1 MTKNKLNTSAN
12 NKHRYLEY
20 QKQKQ
25 SERKGKAKEIIE
37 EYKHQMTPSA
47 TNDADLDISNSCFVN
62 NRMVDG
68 QPMFEPKRRVIKFG
82 GQNCLL
88 DSNIAIMLVMFD
100 PISFRKFLCLSPN
113 WHYLVLEG
121 MDTVFKPVE
130 CDFINTYYEHLMFK
144 RSYTNTSV
152 IYSSGRKGIRIDRV
166 LVCEVLDYPAHIS
179 KCLSASFAYKLH
191 EERKKPAGPK
201 GINVKSQF
209 HLKQDRLE
217 YGADYKMDIVRAG

>member
-1 MTKNKLNTSAN
+1 MVTT
-12 NKHRYLEY
+12 EV
-20 QKQKQ
+20 
-25 SERKGKAKEIIE
+25 GG
-37 EYKHQMTPSA
+37 
-47 TNDADLDISNSCFVN
+47 ADLDISNSGFIN

-68 QPMFEPKRRVIKFG
+68 QPVYEPRRRIIKFG

-88 DSNIAIMLVMFD
+88 DSNIAIILIMFD

-121 MDTVFKPVE
+121 MDTAFKPVE
-130 CDFINTYYEHLMFK
+130 CDFINRYYEHLMFK

-152 IYSSGRKGIRIDRV
+152 IYSGGRKGIRVDRV
-166 LVCEVLDYPAHIS
+166 LVCEVLDHKPHID

-191 EERKKPAGPK
+191 DKQAGQK

-217 YGADYKMDIVRAG
+217 YGADYKLDIVRSG